1 MLGPAPAA
9 AFWEAAPGAAGSSSS
24 QAGASSA
31 SSAGAGSVARGKQ
44 PISNEKP
51 APSCV
56 APTLEQIKILSK
68 QWQASHAASAG
79 APATGAAASAV
90 AAKQLSV
97 DEEHLEA

>member
-1 MLGPAPAA
+1 MAA
-9 AFWEAAPGAAGSSSS
+9 QNMNRHRGSIDTATSGHHSRPQERPPIS
-24 QAGASSA
+24 QRR
-31 SSAGAGSVARGKQ
+31 AGSVSSGKQ